1 LYIGGKKVK
10 EISISTRDTNV
21 EIEGNFEYHESKNY
35 MRMNGLTSKLKGSI
49 GDVNLYDG
57 VDVDL

>member
-10 EISISTRDTNV
+10 EISISTRDTSV
-21 EIEGNFEYHESKNY
+21 EIAGNFEYHATTNY

-57 VDVDL
+57 IDVDL